1 MTDGFATITR
11 DLPWLRSLAARLAG
25 GDGDAADDLVQETL
39 HTAWERAPPE
49 AALHSPRGWL
59 ATVLRNRLRM
69 TRRSDARRAV
79 RESHGATGPVE
90 VRTPIDELA
99 RLEVL
104 GLVMDRLQALPE
116 LDRRIITL
124 RFFDELDAPAIG
136 VRLSLPS
143 ATVRSRLH
151 RALARLRD
159 DLDAH
164 HGGDRR
170 RWALLLGIPLPAP
183 VKAGSLAGGI
193 TMTITAKLGLT
204 IAVAAVVFAGWQ
216 AARTAPTPTTPAAL
230 TVAATIPSHTPARA
244 GGAAPDRDPANERA
258 WQDRH
263 AVIRRRIGARPAPDV
278 PAVASIAVDDDAVV
292 AQAMAALHEAFAACT
307 EGSERAI
314 EGRMV
319 VRATI
324 IGSDDVGTIFESIEP
339 VDPATR
345 DTDTLECLIESSYAF
360 VGPAPRAALD
370 TTTTIAWLGAQP
382 QGLADEAWRREMFD
396 ATVISHLSE
405 VRACEV
411 EAPGVRGVLR
421 LAFEFADDS
430 TPTAV
435 RTEASEVADAV
446 AQCVLEAARGW
457 RFPRKFAGHTMTSAL
472 TFPIDTAVD
481 GPERDDEG
489 GLPPE
494 QPR

>member
-11 DLPWLRSLAARLAG
+11 DLPWLRSLAVRLAR

-69 TRRSDARRAV
+69 TRRGDARRAV
-79 RESHGATGPVE
+79 RESHGATDPVE
-90 VRTPIDELA
+90 VRTPSDELA
-99 RLEVL
+99 RLELL
-104 GLVMDRLQALPE
+104 GLVMERLQALPE

-124 RFFDELDAPAIG
+124 RFFDDLDAPAIG
-136 VRLSLPS
+136 ARLSLPP

-170 RWALLLGIPLPAP
+170 SWALLLGAPLPVPATT
-183 VKAGSLAGGI
+183 GSLAGAI
-193 TMTITAKLGLT
+193 AMTMTAKLGLT
-204 IAVAAVVFAGWQ
+204 IAVAVVAFAAWR
-216 AARTAPTPTTPAAL
+216 AARTAPAPTTPAAV
-230 TVAATIPSHTPARA
+230 TVAAPLPSPARA

-258 WQDRH
+258 WQDRR
-263 AVIRRRIGARPAPDV
+263 AVIRGRIGARPAPDV
-278 PAVASIAVDDDAVV
+278 PAVASVAADDALV
-292 AQAMAALHEAFAACT
+292 AQATAALHEAFAACT
-307 EGSERAI
+307 EGSERPIA
-314 EGRMV
+314 GRMV

-345 DTDTLECLIESSYAF
+345 DVDTLECLIESSYAF

-382 QGLADEAWRREMFD
+382 EGLDDDAWRREMFD

-405 VRACEV
+405 VRACEAG
-411 EAPGVRGVLR
+411 APGVRGVLR
-421 LAFEFADDS
+421 LAFEFADDP
-430 TPTAV
+430 TPTSV
-435 RTEASEVADAV
+435 RTEAGEVADAV
-446 AQCVLEAARGW
+446 VQCALEAARGW
-457 RFPRKFAGHTMTSAL
+457 RFPRKFAGRTMTSAL
-472 TFPIDTAVD
+472 TFPIDPAVD
-481 GPERDDEG
+481 GPARDDEG

-494 QPR
+494 RPR